1 MTRLPQ
7 DDPTTDELVAGED
20 PTPPD
25 VRAGGTAEVAPAAAE
40 PAPQEVR
47 EVETKLRVHGL
58 FKLPELTEAEGVA
71 QVLAQAH
78 VRVQAPDRDQDQ
90 GLDLRVLDH
99 GHGSRSVLGRDL
111 LMITI
116 LE

>member
-71 QVLAQAH
+71 QVIPQTTRELNAVTTTPRTWPSSA
-78 VRVQAPDRDQDQ
+78 
-90 GLDLRVLDH
+90 G
-99 GHGSRSVLGRDL
+99 
-111 LMITI
+111 
-116 LE
+116 E